1 MHRTYITLILSVL
14 YATVIPCYA
23 QRVIVEQVTEKAIY
37 LPSKRETSGDIETL
51 MKNLR
56 YSEAESLIKKK
67 LTLAKKRKKDTTTLE
82 LQLEQCSRGLQ
93 MLRGTDRLTVIDSV
107 VVDKRKFLEGYKASK
122 ELGKI
127 RLAKDGRTTEFETE
141 RGSQLYKA
149 ETINNTIQLVSY
161 YIENGQ
167 LTNRKV
173 IEGLD
178 VDGDLNYPFLMS
190 DGITLYFAARS
201 TEGLGNYD
209 LYITRYDDEN
219 EKFYKAE
226 NLGFPYNSYANDY
239 MLVIDEEHKIGW
251 FASDRYQP
259 NDKVCI
265 YTFIPN
271 TSRHPYD
278 YENEDSENII
288 RAASLRSFKSTWNKS
303 NEQARLQ
310 ARQTL
315 ALMSLKTST
324 EQSFDFTLIINDKS
338 TYHYYSEF
346 HSSEAKKQCR
356 EWVQKQQ
363 QLDKLNKQIEKMRS
377 QYATS
382 DAGQKKTMKKQI
394 LYMEKQIIQLT
405 DETRETEKLIRNL
418 EHKQINT
425 LRTT

>member
-239 MLVIDEEHKIGW
+239 MMVIDDENGIGW
-251 FASDRYQP
+251 FASDRFQP
-259 NDKVCI
+259 DGKVCI
-265 YTFIPN
+265 YSFLYKP
-271 TSRHPYD
+271 SRNPYD
-278 YENEDSENII
+278 YENEDYKKIVE
-288 RAASLRSFKSTWNKS
+288 AASLRSISSTWTMDNEYERIKARQRLALNSMSNSSKQKPDFEFVVNENFVYEHLSDFHS
-303 NEQARLQ
+303 NEARSKFVEWQKLSKE
-310 ARQTL
+310 L
-315 ALMSLKTST
+315 AS
-324 EQSFDFTLIINDKS
+324 N
-338 TYHYYSEF
+338 
-346 HSSEAKKQCR
+346 SSA
-356 EWVQKQQ
+356 
-363 QLDKLNKQIEKMRS
+363 LDKMRN
-377 QYATS
+377 QYALATNTGK
-382 DAGQKKTMKKQI
+382 AK
-394 LYMEKQIIQLT
+394 LT
-405 DETRETEKLIRNL
+405 TDRKSVV
-418 EHKQINT
+418 
-425 LRTT
+425 